1 MSVSVSFLPFFL
13 LYLPIQ
19 ILFGSKGLGGFS
31 LAGIL
36 ILCVFLHWADRKY
49 GHPFFRSLK
58 ISPIVF
64 ISYWSAFV
72 FAEGIFYTQRAA
84 ESFLL
89 GDLDYAAQF
98 RMILPGIDKTFF
110 QTQYYGT
117 EENANFLSHHMSP
130 GILLLAPFAMSFGS
144 PLGLGIGVFFFI
156 SISIPLLYFYLL
168 ASSVPKEIALCAS
181 LLWAGSSGL
190 YRLGHSLHFEAL
202 VPFSILCVLIGVQKE
217 KHWMTV
223 LGLVFFLGIKEDL
236 SFYLAALSA
245 GLLLA
250 DPRKRKEWIFVLSVC
265 LIYSF
270 LIRPYLSGLAGSS
283 AQRNWKEYWGQ
294 AAANPLWAAFSY
306 IQKPESI
313 YSYWKGVRDLS
324 LEWGFWNWTGGWL
337 LVPFFC
343 LYSAFRL
350 SVHPWVRDLYSYY
363 VYPLIPFLI
372 LFLRT
377 GSTWIQNAG
386 NDFKP
391 SRESES
397 SFIRRI
403 GFLKR
408 IPKERKIFV
417 LLLLTFAF
425 SVYRNAKENEYPIP
439 LQPQTSK
446 AKELEEVLKSIP
458 AGNSVSA
465 GFHLSPFVSPD
476 NPVYPIRENRE
487 WKEWIVLD
495 HRYNSAYLSSELIL
509 QRIQR
514 DVRNGKIEPVLTTKN
529 FGLYRRSASP
539 KR

>member
-1 MSVSVSFLPFFL
+1 MSVSVSFLPFLL

-19 ILFGSKGLGGFS
+19 ILFGSKGLGGIA

-36 ILCVFLHWADRKY
+36 ILCIFLHWADGKY
-49 GHPFFRSLK
+49 GHSFLRSLK
-58 ISPIVF
+58 VSPVVL
-64 ISYWSAFV
+64 ISYWSVFV
-72 FAEGIFYTQRAA
+72 FTEGIVYTQRAA
-84 ESFLL
+84 DSFLL
-89 GDLDYAAQF
+89 SDLDYTAQF
-98 RMILPGIDKTFF
+98 RMILPGIDKSFF

-130 GILLLAPFAMSFGS
+130 GILLLTPFAMSFGS

-156 SISIPLLYFYLL
+156 AISIPLLYFYLL
-168 ASSVPKEIALCAS
+168 ASSVSKEISLCAS

-202 VPFSILCVLIGVQKE
+202 VPFAILCVLIGVQKE

-236 SFYLAALSA
+236 SFYLAALSI

-250 DPRKRKEWIFVLSVC
+250 DPRRRKEWIFVFSVC

-270 LIRPYLSGLAGSS
+270 LIHPYLSGFAGSS
-283 AQRNWKEYWGQ
+283 AQRNWKEYWGEGSSNPFS
-294 AAANPLWAAFSY
+294 AALSY

-313 YSYWKGVRDLS
+313 LSYWKGVRDLS

-337 LVPFFC
+337 LVPFFG

-377 GSTWIQNAG
+377 GSAWIQNAAI
-386 NDFKP
+386 DFKP

-397 SFIRRI
+397 SFVDRI
-403 GFLKR
+403 EFLKR
-408 IPKERKIFV
+408 IPKERKLFV
-417 LLLLTFAF
+417 LLLLTFTF
-425 SVYRNAKENEYPIP
+425 SVYRNSKENEYPIP
-439 LQPQTSK
+439 LRPQTNK
-446 AKELEEVLKSIP
+446 TQELKEVLKSIP
-458 AGNSVSA
+458 AGSSVSA
-465 GFHLSPFVSPD
+465 GFHLSPFVSLH

-487 WKEWIVLD
+487 WKEWIVFD
-495 HRYNSAYLSSELIL
+495 QRYNSPYLSSELIL
-509 QRIQR
+509 QRIR
-514 DVRNGKIEPVLTTKN
+514 KDVQNGTIEPVLTSEN
-529 FGLYRRSASP
+529 FVLYKRSANP